1 MDLTSLIKEVFPDTK
16 IIGICHNT
24 DLRQAKMNPH
34 LKDKYVDR
42 IHELDCVFSDSENQK
57 DEIVK
62 KYADK
67 IRLVFCGK
75 A

>member
-34 LKDKYVDR
+34 LKDKY
-42 IHELDCVFSDSENQK
+42 F
-57 DEIVK
+57 
-62 KYADK
+62 
-67 IRLVFCGK
+67 
-75 A
+75 